1 MRLSQ
6 RPEAG
11 ICTFLPRDIVA
22 RMSSE
27 AVSSTPTA
35 ASVRSLFL
43 NYFQGQGHQI
53 VRSSPLVPSDPT
65 LLFTNA
71 GMVQFKDVF
80 TGQKQ
85 LPYQR
90 ASTSQKCVRAGGK
103 HNDLDNVGRTA
114 RHHTFFEMLG
124 NFSFGDYFKTE
135 AIAFAWEF
143 LTQTLGLDPKRM
155 CVSVFAGDTS
165 LGLGPDDEARSLWR
179 KVSGYTDDR
188 IFGLGLK
195 DNFWMMG
202 DTGPQGPCSEIHY
215 FLGDGAV
222 DLSRFGDEPAQ
233 DGSGWVEIWNLVFM
247 QFERP
252 EKDAPLRPLPKP
264 SIDTGAGLERVT
276 AVAMG
281 KRSNYDTDLF
291 VPLLMT
297 VQDACGKPYLRS
309 DSDEDVAMRVLADH
323 SRATANLI
331 ADGVLPS
338 NLSRGYV
345 LRSIMRRA
353 IRFAVR
359 LGLPAGFFAK
369 LCLQATQLLGD
380 VYPELGKARGLIE
393 KAVNAEDE
401 GFRSTIDRG
410 LRLIGETEFAQ
421 NAASQKTLPGKVAFQ
436 LHDTYGF
443 PLDLTQVIGREQ
455 GFVVDEAGFADEMR
469 KQRERSKFAG
479 SGDQSVGQTYH
490 ALCALH
496 GGTTFLGYGAGNDGV
511 CGQGRV
517 LALLAATQSVDAAAA
532 GQEVEIMV
540 DRTPFYGRSGGQVG
554 DAGRAAKVV
563 SGDTVCEVEIL
574 DTWKPVPE
582 LFVHKARVLSGSLFV
597 GDELSLHVD
606 EARRN
611 RIRGNHSATHLLH
624 HALRN
629 VLGSHVTQKG
639 SYVGPDKLTFDFS
652 HFSPLSSDEIENVE
666 RLVNA
671 AIRHNDAALTEE
683 CSFDA
688 AQKRGAMALFGEKY
702 GDRVRMLQMGE
713 SVELCGGTHV
723 ARSGDIGW
731 FKIVSE
737 TGIAKGVR
745 RIEALTAQA
754 AEKYVE
760 VREKELL
767 ATADFLRSGPLEVR
781 ERVGKLQ
788 DEIKAREKELLA
800 LQKKLSQ
807 TQVAGLYSEEQQ
819 VSGLKVLVRRM
830 EISDGK
836 ALRELAET
844 LVGEGHAE
852 VVALGS
858 ADGEKVSLVVAVNK
872 KHSAKWPAG
881 KLVGALAVHVGGRG
895 GGKPEVAQ
903 AGGNQPEKLDAAL
916 QSLFP
921 LVAQMA

>member
-1 MRLSQ
+1 
-6 RPEAG
+6 
-11 ICTFLPRDIVA
+11 
-22 RMSSE
+22 MSSQNG
-27 AVSSTPTA
+27 SA
-35 ASVRSLFL
+35 AARVRSQFL
-43 NYFQGQGHQI
+43 EYFRRQGHEI

-85 LPYQR
+85 LSYNR

-124 NFSFGDYFKTE
+124 NFSFGDYFKTD

-143 LTQTLGLDPKRM
+143 LTKELALDPQRM
-155 CVSVFAGDTS
+155 CISVFAGDS
-165 LGLGPDDEARSLWR
+165 QLQLGPDDEARELWR
-179 KVSGYTDDR
+179 KVSGYSDDR
-188 IFGLGLK
+188 IFGLGMK

-215 FLGDGAV
+215 WLGDKPA
-222 DLSRFGDEPAQ
+222 DLSRFGDEPIA

-252 EKDAPLRPLPKP
+252 TKDSPLRPLPRP

-281 KRSNYDTDLF
+281 QRSNYDTDLF
-291 VPLLMT
+291 IPLLET
-297 VQDACGKPYLRS
+297 VASASGKTYRRT
-309 DSDEDVAMRVLADH
+309 DSDDDVGMRVLADH

-369 LCLQATQLLGD
+369 LCHQVTEMLGD
-380 VYPELGKARGLIE
+380 VYPELIKARSLIE

-410 LRLIGETEFAQ
+410 LRLISETELSVAQ
-421 NAASQKTLPGKVAFQ
+421 GGHKVLPGKVAFQ

-455 GFVVDEAGFADEMR
+455 GFSVDEAGFGDEMR

-479 SGDQSVGQTYH
+479 SGDQAVSSAYH
-490 ALCALH
+490 SLRAAH
-496 GGTTFLGYGAGNDGV
+496 GGTTFLGYGSGQAGEQATGK
-511 CGQGRV
+511 V
-517 LALLAATQSVDAAAA
+517 LALIAGGVSVDAAAA
-532 GQEVEIMV
+532 GQEVEILT
-540 DRTPFYGRSGGQVG
+540 DRTPFYGRSGGQTG
-554 DAGRAAKVV
+554 DTGRILKIQ
-563 SGDTVCEVEIL
+563 SGDVVCEVEVI
-574 DTWKPVPE
+574 DSWKPVPE
-582 LFVHKARVLSGSLFV
+582 LIVEKARVVSGSLFV
-597 GDELSLHVD
+597 GDEVSLEVD
-606 EARRN
+606 GERRD
-611 RIRGNHSATHLLH
+611 RTRRNHSATHLLH
-624 HALRN
+624 HALRE
-629 VLGSHVTQKG
+629 VLGQHVTQKG

-652 HFSPLSSDEIENVE
+652 HFSPLSTDELLRVEN
-666 RLVNA
+666 LVNRAVRRNA
-671 AIRHNDAALTEE
+671 AAVIEE
-683 CSFDA
+683 CSFDD

-702 GDRVRMLQMGE
+702 GERVRVLALGE

-723 ARSGDIGW
+723 SRTGDIGL
-731 FKIVSE
+731 FKVTSE
-737 TGIAKGVR
+737 TGIAKGIR
-745 RIEALTAQA
+745 RIEALTAEG
-754 AEKYVE
+754 AEEYFRA
-760 VREKELL
+760 REAELTATAELL
-767 ATADFLRSGPLEVR
+767 RASPLEVSD
-781 ERVGKLQ
+781 RVGKLM
-788 DEIKAREKELLA
+788 DEVKTRDKEILQ
-800 LQKKLSQ
+800 LQKKLASAAS
-807 TQVAGLYSEEQQ
+807 AGLYSEEQNIG
-819 VSGLKVLVRRM
+819 GLLVVAKRL
-830 EISDGK
+830 EVADPK
-836 ALRELAET
+836 ALRELAESI
-844 LVGEGHAE
+844 VGDGKAH

-858 ADGEKVSLVVAVNK
+858 ADGDKVSLVVAV
-872 KHSAKWPAG
+872 AKAHTGKVQAG
-881 KLVGALAVHVGGRG
+881 KIVAALATQVGGRG

-903 AGGNQPEKLDAAL
+903 AGGNDPGKLDDAL
-916 QSLFP
+916 RSLF
-921 LVAQMA
+921 AQVPAAG